1 MAKTKDEAKKFIM
14 EIIEALGAQT
24 DAVEIREDDD
34 TGITTI
40 AVSSPDGRLL
50 VGRDGESLHAL
61 STLLHR
67 FLESDLAE
75 GEVPPPIT
83 LDINDF
89 EKKHIEGLKTKAHM
103 MAERAKFFKSSIE
116 LEPMNG
122 YERRIIHT
130 YLEKD
135 KNVTTESIGEGKE
148 RRIVVKYKEAE

>member
-135 KNVTTESIGEGKE
+135 KNVTTESVGEGKE

>member
-1 MAKTKDEAKKFIM
+1 MAKTKEEAKNFITG
-14 EIIEALGAQT
+14 IIDSLGVKIDQALLL
-24 DAVEIREDDD
+24 EDED

-40 AVSSPDGRLL
+40 SINTPDGRLL
-50 VGRDGESLHAL
+50 IGKDGESLQAL
-61 STLLHR
+61 NALLHR
-67 FLESDLAE
+67 FIESGLKE
-75 GEVPPPIT
+75 GETPLSVT

-89 EKKHIEGLKTKAHM
+89 EKKHIEDLKTKAHM

-116 LEPMNG
+116 LDPMNG

-135 KNVTTESIGEGKE
+135 KNITTESEGVGKQ